1 MPQKPYNLP
10 EGRFQRKLARS
21 ATPAAATD
29 QRGGRF
35 SFQETAKI

>member
-21 ATPAAATD
+21 ATPAATD